1 MMNAQFGQFIPGN
14 GVPCHNWRSQPE
26 CLEDPQIILG
36 KPVFGITRFRP
47 AGGSVPAASNSLNVV
62 SVRQLLGEAIE
73 NMRAESESREQH
85 ERTARA
91 APIKYLQ
98 SNSVFDGYE
107 LHSVFRWILPR
118 YGLIPTR
125 EPQSRAQALVHSLI
139 V

>member
-14 GVPCHNWRSQPE
+14 RMPRHNWRSQHE
-26 CLEDPQIILG
+26 CIEDPQIILG
-36 KPVFGITRFRP
+36 KPLFGITRFRP
-47 AGGSVPAASNSLNVV
+47 TGGSVPAASDSVNVV

-85 ERTARA
+85 DRTSRA

-125 EPQSRAQALVHSLI
+125 EPQSRAQALVRSLF

>member
-1 MMNAQFGQFIPGN
+1 MTNSDSSFPAT
-14 GVPCHNWRSQPE
+14 E
-26 CLEDPQIILG
+26 CSATTGEASLSASKTL
-36 KPVFGITRFRP
+36 KSSSASLFGITRFRP
-47 AGGSVPAASNSLNVV
+47 AGGSVPAASDSVNVL

-125 EPQSRAQALVHSLI
+125 EPQSRAQALVRSLF